1 MLLEAKDTKTI
12 GRIAKIVRQQQEL
25 DQTTA
30 GAFAGCGINFVS
42 QFENGKPTVQ
52 LEKALNVLNALGIKV
67 YLDIPDSA
75 SNDKLTE
82 LTGRLSHE

>member
-1 MLLEAKDTKTI
+1 MLLEAKNTKVI
-12 GRIAKIVRQQQEL
+12 GKVAKVVRQQQNL

-75 SNDKLTE
+75 SGDKLTE
-82 LTGRLSHE
+82 LTGRLNHE

>member
-1 MLLEAKDTKTI
+1 MLLEAKNTKVI
-12 GRIAKIVRQQQEL
+12 GKLAKVVRQQQKL

-52 LEKALNVLNALGIKV
+52 LEKALNALGIKV

-75 SNDKLTE
+75 SGDKLTE
-82 LTGRLSHE
+82 LTGRLNHE

>member
-1 MLLEAKDTKTI
+1 MLLEAKNTKVI
-12 GRIAKIVRQQQEL
+12 GKVAKVVRQQQEL

-75 SNDKLTE
+75 SSDKLTE
-82 LTGRLSHE
+82 LSGKSNHE